1 MSNAIDI
8 SYDKLMEI
16 PSGTWDLNQKADA
29 SNLLKKIKSENTT
42 MINNAMQLF
51 YNTPSDDSFNIKKV
65 KDNYDFRK
73 EQNES
78 TQTNFLDKY
87 LFLIIKIIFFIV
99 LLVLLFTRI
108 RNYISF
114 GEIRNTL
121 QSSQLP
127 NKNSI

>member
-1 MSNAIDI
+1 MSNPIDI
-8 SYDKLMEI
+8 SYDELMDIDYNEW
-16 PSGTWDLNQKADA
+16 SDENVADA
-29 SNLLKKIKSENTT
+29 SNLLQKIKSENKII
-42 MINNAMQLF
+42 INNAMQLF
-51 YNTPSDDSFNIKKV
+51 YNTPADDSFNIKKV
-65 KDNYDFRK
+65 KDNYEFRK

-99 LLVLLFTRI
+99 LLVLMFMRI

-114 GEIRNTL
+114 GEIRNSL
-121 QSSQLP
+121 QSSQIS